1 MSVLPEPAL
10 LVAFLAA
17 TLALNLTPGP
27 DMAYVATRSA
37 GQGRAAGIAAASG
50 VGAGCLVHTGLAAFG
65 VSALLQHSQWAF
77 ALLKYA
83 GALYLVYMAWGMWR
97 SGASAQA
104 PSPALAPR
112 GLWRVFV
119 EGALTNTLNPKVALF
134 FLAFLPQFV
143 SAAHPHPALAT
154 IALGLAFNL
163 SGTAVNIGVAVL
175 ASAARERLA
184 LSPLWRA
191 WLNRAAAALFVGL
204 AIRLALAERP

>member
-10 LVAFLAA
+10 LAAFLAA

-27 DMAYVATRSA
+27 DMAYVATRAA
-37 GQGRAAGIAAASG
+37 GQGRAAGIAAALG

-83 GALYLVYMAWGMWR
+83 GAVYLVYMAWGMWR
-97 SGASAQA
+97 SGAAA
-104 PSPALAPR
+104 PARSPVLQPR
-112 GLWRVFV
+112 GLGRVFV

-163 SGTAVNIGVAVL
+163 SGTGVNIGVAVL
-175 ASAARERLA
+175 ASAARERLS
-184 LSPLWRA
+184 LSPLWRTL
-191 WLNRAAAALFVGL
+191 LNRAAALLFVGL
-204 AIRLALAERP
+204 AIRLALAERA